1 MDSIVKNVR
10 EPYIGLFCRNLVQ
23 VRTDHTRCRGSY
35 ACSKACCHH
44 FFAFK
49 SIHAGPFC
57 LTWPNALQVFFA
69 VWQQREVQPQMRK
82 LLSMWEGTFP
92 QQLLSVLK
100 QKTQQPALLQ
110 NTGLPRPGP
119 SAQYQSNPQAQY
131 QSNQWNRSQGPTH
144 QPVPSGGRNG
154 YPNESHI
161 LRQPARPTS
170 ASYQHSQN
178 AYQHPA
184 NVQPGAQGRSEAM
197 HAWRL
202 QGGAP
207 AGYAM
212 TQQSGSQPLVLP
224 HLLSSLLSSG
234 LLTVPASVSIAPPA
248 PQAAGPAVYYTH
260 PPSRAATPEAVT
272 AEGCNFVPSRL
283 KVLSL
288 FLLHSLLQLHS
299 CFCVA
304 GVVCIW
310 HLLACC
316 LCLVADVR

>member
-1 MDSIVKNVR
+1 MQQSMLSSLTCTQK
-10 EPYIGLFCRNLVQ
+10 YTL
-23 VRTDHTRCRGSY
+23 
-35 ACSKACCHH
+35 
-44 FFAFK
+44 
-49 SIHAGPFC
+49 AGPFC

-100 QKTQQPALLQ
+100 QKIQQPALLQ

-131 QSNQWNRSQGPTH
+131 QSNQWSHSQGPTH
-144 QPVPSGGRNG
+144 QPILSGGRNG
-154 YPNESHI
+154 YTTESHI

-170 ASYQHSQN
+170 ASQN

-184 NVQPGAQGRSEAM
+184 NFQPGAQGRSEAM
-197 HAWRL
+197 HAWRP

-212 TQQSGSQPLVLP
+212 TQHSGSQPLVLP

-272 AEGCNFVPSRL
+272 AEDCKFVPSRL

-288 FLLHSLLQLHS
+288 FLLQSLLQPCIIRFVLQGLFAFGTCLHVA
-299 CFCVA
+299 CV
-304 GVVCIW
+304 
-310 HLLACC
+310 LLLMWARQ
-316 LCLVADVR
+316 LCM

>member
-1 MDSIVKNVR
+1 MKFKNIPDR
-10 EPYIGLFCRNLVQ
+10 
-23 VRTDHTRCRGSY
+23 
-35 ACSKACCHH
+35 AA
-44 FFAFK
+44 
-49 SIHAGPFC
+49 AGPFC
-57 LTWPNALQVFFA
+57 LTWPNAMQVFFA
-69 VWQQREVQPQMRK
+69 VWQQSAVQPQMRK

-100 QKTQQPALLQ
+100 QKIQQPALLQ
-110 NTGLPRPGP
+110 NTALPRPGP
-119 SAQYQSNPQAQY
+119 PAQYQSNPQAQY
-131 QSNQWNRSQGPTH
+131 QSNQWSHSLVPTH

-154 YPNESHI
+154 YPTESHM
-161 LRQPARPTS
+161 LRQTGRPTS
-170 ASYQHSQN
+170 ASYQHSQY

-184 NVQPGAQGRSEAM
+184 SFQPGAQGRSEAL
-197 HAWRL
+197 HAWRP
-202 QGGAP
+202 QEGAP
-207 AGYAM
+207 AEHAM

-288 FLLHSLLQLHS
+288 FLLEKLLQLHTLFL
-299 CFCVA
+299 CCRD
-304 GVVCIW
+304 CL
-310 HLLACC
+310 HLAPACM
-316 LCLVADVR
+316 LLVSYC